1 MVWPVFGSV
10 KTGRP
15 VSQQRFGGAADM
27 LEDGDGLRAL
37 LRATAAAATG
47 AESGLDGSGGLIS
60 YRKRRKRKTTT
71 KNILGYYIEYF
82 IFTNICESQQFLFF
96 FKNILNST

>member
-37 LRATAAAATG
+37 FRATGAAAVG

-60 YRKRRKRKTTT
+60 YLNKRKESTTT
-71 KNILGYYIEYF
+71 ESISF
-82 IFTNICESQQFLFF
+82 II
-96 FKNILNST
+96 ILNISQFRNWAHHSIFFSIHKLSGT